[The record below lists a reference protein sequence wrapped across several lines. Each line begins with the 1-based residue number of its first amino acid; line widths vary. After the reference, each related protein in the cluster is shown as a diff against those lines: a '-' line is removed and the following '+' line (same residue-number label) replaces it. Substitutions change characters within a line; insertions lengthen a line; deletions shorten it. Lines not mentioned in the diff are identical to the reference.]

1 VRLPDH
7 LGEIARTVFAGQNN
21 IRRHAG
27 ILRGCELPPDH
38 STDRIIAYNMRR
50 RAFPHGEAA
59 NRVRWGT
66 KQP

>member
-1 VRLPDH
+1 MWGFYRAKAPLPKK
-7 LGEIARTVFAGQNN
+7 EGQTRQ
-21 IRRHAG
+21 IVSERKLSALRHRKSPV
-27 ILRGCELPPDH
+27 L
-38 STDRIIAYNMRR
+38 AYNRTR

>member
-1 VRLPDH
+1 LQDS
-7 LGEIARTVFAGQNN
+7 AVFLLVAVESVPSRDASN
-21 IRRHAG
+21 
-27 ILRGCELPPDH
+27 
-38 STDRIIAYNMRR
+38 TYNRDR

>member
-1 VRLPDH
+1 MGGFYRAKAAVSKK
-7 LGEIARTVFAGQNN
+7 GGQTRQ
-21 IRRHAG
+21 IVSERKLSAYGHRKSVV
-27 ILRGCELPPDH
+27 L
-38 STDRIIAYNMRR
+38 AYNQPR

>member
-1 VRLPDH
+1 MGYFCPAKL
-7 LGEIARTVFAGQNN
+7 
-21 IRRHAG
+21 
-27 ILRGCELPPDH
+27 
-38 STDRIIAYNMRR
+38 AYNVNR

>member
-1 VRLPDH
+1 MA
-7 LGEIARTVFAGQNN
+7 EIARK
-21 IRRHAG
+21 
-27 ILRGCELPPDH
+27 L
-38 STDRIIAYNMRR
+38 AYNNYR

>member
-1 VRLPDH
+1 MALPH
-7 LGEIARTVFAGQNN
+7 HFRKIARTVFAGE
-21 IRRHAG
+21 HKVGHGG
-27 ILRGCELPPDH
+27 ILRAAPAQAG
-38 STDRIIAYNMRR
+38 AYNHTR